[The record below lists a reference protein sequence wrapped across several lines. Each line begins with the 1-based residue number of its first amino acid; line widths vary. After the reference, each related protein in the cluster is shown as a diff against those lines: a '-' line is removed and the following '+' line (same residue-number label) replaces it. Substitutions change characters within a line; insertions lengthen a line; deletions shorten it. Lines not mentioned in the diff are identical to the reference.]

1 MLVLAAELCI
11 VSQSSIVARLELML
25 KYENTKIQI
34 PKRFPVTFT
43 FNISYLIEIMNIFDG

>member
-34 PKRFPVTFT
+34 PLFKQILLAVAG
-43 FNISYLIEIMNIFDG
+43 SK